1 MRTRRLIAAAFALGL
16 LLPAPPAAAQEVL
29 DALDIRI
36 GKALFKRPWVPAPA
50 STRGDDGLGPLFD
63 ARSCASCHPRDAR
76 AAARFDADGHLEGRG
91 VVLMIGAPDGA
102 GDPVYG
108 RRLQIDAAPGLRAE
122 GVLGARDAT
131 LPDGRRAR
139 HPQVSDLGYGPLA
152 PASGVSLRVAPDL
165 YGRGAM
171 ARVTDADILAVE
183 AEQARTGGEVSGR
196 ARRIARPDGRV
207 EIGRFGWKSAHP
219 TLREQTAEAFFLDLG
234 MSNSLHGEPWGD
246 CTPAQAACRDA
257 PHGQGEGARGP
268 EGNAL
273 EIGDPILSRVVA
285 YVASLP
291 VRAPEATPAGD
302 GARLFA
308 GTGCAACHRPQIG
321 AGADAA
327 RLFSDLLLHDMGEG
341 LRDGMAEPGIAPAEW
356 RTAPLAGLSDALA
369 RDTGLLHDGRARTV
383 AEAIAWHGGEANGA
397 VRRFNALS
405 DRQKAALIAYV
416 SSL

>member
-1 MRTRRLIAAAFALGL
+1 MSARRLLAAAGALGL
-16 LLPAPPAAAQEVL
+16 LLLAQPADAL
-29 DALDIRI
+29 DALDIKI

-63 ARSCASCHPRDAR
+63 ARSCASCHPRDGR
-76 AAARFDADGHLEGRG
+76 AAARFDAEGHLDGRG

-102 GDPVYG
+102 GDPSYG

-122 GVLGARDAT
+122 GVLGARDEILA
-131 LPDGRRAR
+131 DGRRAR
-139 HPQVSDLGYGPLA
+139 HPQLSDLGYGPLA
-152 PASGVSLRVAPDL
+152 PSSGVSLRVAPDL

-171 ARVTDADILAVE
+171 ARVADADILAVE
-183 AEQARTGGEVSGR
+183 AEQARAGGEVSGR
-196 ARRIARPDGRV
+196 ARRVARPDGRV

-219 TLREQTAEAFFLDLG
+219 TLREQVAEAFFLDLG
-234 MSNSLHGEPWGD
+234 MSNPLHGEPWGD
-246 CTPAQAACRDA
+246 CTAAQTACRDA
-257 PHGQGEGARGP
+257 PHGQAEGSRGP

-273 EIGDPILSRVVA
+273 EIGEPILSRVVA

-291 VRAPEATPAGD
+291 VRAPDAPASRE

-308 GTGCAACHRPQIG
+308 GTGCATCHRPEIG
-321 AGADAA
+321 AGANGA

-341 LRDGMAEPGIAPAEW
+341 LKDGMAEPGIGPSEW
-356 RTAPLAGLSDALA
+356 RTAPLSGLSDALA
-369 RDTGLLHDGRARTV
+369 RDTGLLHDGRARDV
-383 AEAIAWHGGEANGA
+383 SEAIAWHGGEAAGA

-405 DRQKAALIAYV
+405 GREKAALNAYV